1 VKVRVFPEFALEP
14 ALYQHAQQTD
24 HYNQYKGTSH
34 CFFFFSV
41 TFTKISKS
49 VQIFSMSDS
58 PSKLLLIY
66 TGGTIGMIKDYET
79 NALKAF
85 DFENIKE
92 RIPELQLVDCQ
103 LDTVSFEKPIDS
115 SDMTPDLWR
124 RIAEIIESRYA
135 DHDGFVVLTGTD
147 TMSYTASALS
157 FMLEYLR
164 KPVIFTGSQ
173 LPIGDLRT
181 DAKENL
187 ITAIQVAS
195 AQEKG
200 VPKVQEVAL
209 YFEYKLYRANR
220 TTKVSSEQ
228 FEAFES
234 PNFPNL
240 AESGVHLTFND
251 PILRRLKPDEKGKE
265 LVVRKEMS
273 SDVVIL
279 KLFPGITETTVRHVL
294 SIPGLKGVVLE
305 TFGAGNAP
313 TENWFLDCLS
323 EAIQAGIQIVN
334 VTQCVSGSVLQG
346 LYAASSGMKRIGVL
360 SGRDITTESALA
372 KLRYL
377 LTFDFSRE
385 EFKTHFE
392 RPLRGE
398 LSEF

>member
-1 VKVRVFPEFALEP
+1 MAAHPP
-14 ALYQHAQQTD
+14 
-24 HYNQYKGTSH
+24 
-34 CFFFFSV
+34 
-41 TFTKISKS
+41 
-49 VQIFSMSDS
+49 
-58 PSKLLLIY
+58 KLLLIY

-92 RIPELQLVDCQ
+92 KIPELQLVECQ
-103 LDTVSFEKPIDS
+103 LETISFEEPIDS

-124 RIAEIIESRYA
+124 RIAEIESRYA
-135 DHDGFVVLTGTD
+135 DQDGFVVLTGTD

-195 AQEKG
+195 AHENG
-200 VPKVQEVAL
+200 SPKVQEVAL
-209 YFEYKLYRANR
+209 YFEYKLYRGNR

-234 PNFPNL
+234 PNFPHL
-240 AESGVHLTFND
+240 AESGVHLTFNEA
-251 PILRRLKPDEKGKE
+251 ILRRLSMADNGMD
-265 LVVRKEMS
+265 LTVRKEMS

-313 TENWFLDCLS
+313 TATWFLDCLR
-323 EAIQAGIQIVN
+323 EAIKAGIHIVN

-346 LYAASSGMKRIGVL
+346 RYASSSEMKRIGVL
-360 SGRDITTESALA
+360 SGGDITTESALA

-377 LTFDFSRE
+377 LTFDFSRK

-398 LSEF
+398 LTEF